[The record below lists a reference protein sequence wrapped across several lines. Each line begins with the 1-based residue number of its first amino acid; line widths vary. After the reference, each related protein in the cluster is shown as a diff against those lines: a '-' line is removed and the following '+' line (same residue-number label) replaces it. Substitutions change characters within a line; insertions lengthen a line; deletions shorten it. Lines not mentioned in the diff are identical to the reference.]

1 MSEIIENIDIIEKI
15 FGEDAY
21 SDKLENDFNE
31 NLHEP
36 ADNIDCYTIVNDNFN
51 VIIVYRCDDG
61 NKFDYN
67 TYKKVEEHV
76 KKNNGFQYKPI
87 FVFKNFK
94 NEKQKLIE
102 ASADCTNAKDR
113 KDLKQLFEKAFS
125 FYTDSLKRPR
135 ITFSVDEEGINYLEY
150 EAEKSGIKGFVY
162 NISLWDLTK
171 LLNVQGIRLFEKNIR
186 IGISKNTKNKQ
197 RIVNNFKSYIING
210 IYNVINEQ
218 LQVEEDKKELYEL
231 LEENGYCKN
240 ETEQLSYFWFRHNGV
255 TIFIDGNKTEL
266 NRKNND
272 IEFDAE
278 YAYVLNGAQTLT
290 NMFDQILDFENFF
303 KGLNEEEKQKF
314 KTIDIESNLEKICK
328 EIKIKTVFIE
338 GSNNVVDSFTEGLNA
353 QLSVDEYDII
363 ANSEDIKRINEKIQK
378 QGMNVIR
385 SGEIEG
391 TYSFSVLRF
400 IKICLMALL
409 EPGQSKNFNWKK
421 LDETMGRIKE
431 SLDLDDKEKDDKGF
445 IDKINLVADDKE
457 KDDKGFID
465 KIKLVADADNWWEKN
480 KKNNSRL
487 IDESLEEKNKL
498 DSMQRFGKNYFCSY
512 VVKRRNEEDIYYYDE
527 DTFANY
533 YDDFKRV
540 FAAKDAEVLKEKDY
554 KSDDSFKKMFNISD
568 TESIKDDKETSN
580 ADTESIKDDKET
592 SNADAE
598 KLYKSVIKKHLE
610 EMREYLNNTDDNSS
624 VTVLINQY
632 LNDQLKDYIEDKPKN
647 KVEKH
652 DINFRTVT
660 RIKTK
665 DDNKGYEPKETYP
678 FSSRS
683 FMELNEKY
691 DDESFVYKESV
702 FSREIEKEVMLF
714 VIDKNGEKIEKIQF
728 IPEFSFE
735 EKRIEA
741 EQVFD
746 KTKKAFE
753 AGKTEDFPKM
763 SDGLGFHVR
772 PKALNADDTFEFT
785 NGDQITKRAF
795 YANRDTLKELIEY
808 QLKSD
813 KKG

>member
-1 MSEIIENIDIIEKI
+1 MNSKIDNIDIIKKI
-15 FGEDAY
+15 FGEDFEY
-21 SDKLENDFNE
+21 NHSCDFNKKLQKILENMKY
-31 NLHEP
+31 
-36 ADNIDCYTIVNDNFN
+36 YTIENDNFN
-51 VIIVYRCDDG
+51 GLLVYRCDSDLDDESDDD
-61 NKFDYN
+61 KFNYDK
-67 TYKKVEEHV
+67 YKKVVEFIEE
-76 KKNNGFQYKPI
+76 NEEYLYKPI

-102 ASADCTNAKDR
+102 ATANCKNAKE
-113 KDLKQLFEKAFS
+113 KKELKKLFEKAFS
-125 FYTDSLKRPR
+125 FYTDSLKQPR

-150 EAEKSGIKGFVY
+150 EAEKTGIKGFVY

-171 LLNVQGIRLFEKNIR
+171 LLNIQGIRLFEKNIR

-210 IYNVINEQ
+210 IYNMIDEQ
-218 LQVEEDKKELYEL
+218 LHVEEDKKELYEL
-231 LEENGYCKN
+231 LEENDYCKN
-240 ETEQLSYFWFRHNGV
+240 ETEKLSYFWFRHNGV
-255 TIFIDGNKTEL
+255 TIFIDSSKTEL
-266 NRKNND
+266 NRRNND

-465 KIKLVADADNWWEKN
+465 KIKLVAEADNWWEKN
-480 KKNNSRL
+480 KKINSCS
-487 IDESLEEKNKL
+487 IVEFPEEEQEKL

-512 VVKRRNEEDIYYYDE
+512 VVKRMNEEDIYYYDE

-580 ADTESIKDDKET
+580 ADTE
-592 SNADAE
+592 
-598 KLYKSVIKKHLE
+598 KLYKSIKEHLE
-610 EMREYLNNTDDNSS
+610 KMTEYLNDTDDKSS
-624 VTVLINQY
+624 VNVLINQY
-632 LNDQLKDYIEDKPKN
+632 LNDQLKGYIKDEMKN

-728 IPEFSFE
+728 IPEFSFK
-735 EKRIEA
+735 EKRKEA
-741 EQVFD
+741 ENVFNE
-746 KTKKAFE
+746 TKKAFE
-753 AGKTEDFPKM
+753 AGRTEDFPKM
-763 SDGLGFHVR
+763 SDELSFHVR
-772 PKALNADDTFEFT
+772 PKALNANDTFEFT

-795 YANRDTLKELIEY
+795 YANRDTLKELIEN

-813 KKG
+813 EKD

>member
-36 ADNIDCYTIVNDNFN
+36 ADNIDCYTIVNDNFD

-61 NKFDYN
+61 NNFDYN

-76 KKNNGFQYKPI
+76 KKNNEFQYKPI
-87 FVFKNFK
+87 FVFENFK

-102 ASADCTNAKDR
+102 ASANCKNAKER
-113 KDLKQLFEKAFS
+113 KDLKQLFEEAFS
-125 FYTDSLKRPR
+125 FYTDSLKQPR

-255 TIFIDGNKTEL
+255 TIFIDSSKTEL
-266 NRKNND
+266 NRENND

-290 NMFDQILDFENFF
+290 NMFDQIQDLKNFF
-303 KGLNEEEKQKF
+303 NGLNEEEKQKF

-338 GSNNVVDSFTEGLNA
+338 GSNDVVDSFTEGLNA

-445 IDKINLVADDKE
+445 IDKI
-457 KDDKGFID
+457 
-465 KIKLVADADNWWEKN
+465 KLVAEADNWWEKN
-480 KKNNSRL
+480 KKINSCS
-487 IDESLEEKNKL
+487 IVEFPEEEQEKL

-741 EQVFD
+741 EKVFD